1 MESCRITS
9 VRGWWVLDSRGY
21 PTVRCEIAAGG
32 STAIATAPSGASTGT
47 FEAVELRDGGKAF
60 GGKGVNKAV
69 SNINVKIAAAIKRK
83 DATDQNAIDEA
94 IIKADGTTAK
104 SHFGANATIAVSMA
118 CFKLGAALQGK
129 EVFSRLGGKTLPVP
143 FCNVI
148 NGGKHA
154 SNGLPF
160 QEYMLVPLAFNSF
173 PAAVQAVSETY
184 HVLKDCIKEK
194 YGGAFTSVGDEGGFT
209 PPCKRVEEP
218 LEIMEEAIAAA
229 GYSGRVKM
237 AVDVAA
243 SSFFDKGK
251 YVIYGKRLTARAL
264 ASVYEKM
271 VETFDIVSIEDA
283 FAEDDWQ
290 GFSRLTHNIGSRVQ
304 VVGDD
309 LLVTN
314 PKRISK
320 AVMLN
325 ACNAALIKPNQI
337 GTVTETLEA
346 MAAAQRGGMRRMV
359 SHRSGETEDYF
370 ISDLACGTNCGQI
383 KLGAPC
389 RGERTAKYNRLL
401 EINAALGKRGHYDR
415 NVLERWVVV

>member
-1 MESCRITS
+1 MESCAITS
-9 VRGWWVLDSRGY
+9 VRGWWVLDSRGC

-32 STAIATAPSGASTGT
+32 STAVATAPSGASVGT

-60 GGKGVNKAV
+60 GGKGVSKAV
-69 SNINVKIAAAIKRK
+69 RHVNGKIAAALKGK
-83 DATDQNAIDEA
+83 DAFNQTAIDEA
-94 IIKADGTTAK
+94 LITADGTATKARL
-104 SHFGANATIAVSMA
+104 GANATIAASMA
-118 CFKLGAALQGK
+118 CFKLGAALRGK
-129 EVFSRLGGKTLPVP
+129 EVYSRLGGNRLPVP

-160 QEYMLVPLAFNSF
+160 QEYMLVPVRFNSF

-184 HVLKDCIKEK
+184 HALKERIKEK
-194 YGGAFTSVGDEGGFT
+194 CGGAFTSVGDEGGFT
-209 PPCKRVEEP
+209 PPCRRVEEP
-218 LEIMEEAIAAA
+218 LELMDAAIAAA
-229 GYSGRVKM
+229 GYSGSVKM

-243 SSFFDKGK
+243 SSFINKGK
-251 YVIYGKRLTARAL
+251 YVVYGRQLTAHAL
-264 ASVYEKM
+264 ANVYEKM
-271 VETFDIVSIEDA
+271 IDAFDVISIEDA
-283 FAEDDWQ
+283 FAEEDWL
-290 GFSRLTHNIGSRVQ
+290 GFAQLTREVGGKVQ

-314 PKRISK
+314 PERIRK
-320 AVMLN
+320 AANLR
-325 ACNAALIKPNQI
+325 ACNTALIKPNQI

-346 MAAAQRGGMRRMV
+346 MAAARQGGMRCMV

-401 EINAALGKRGHYDR
+401 EINAALGKRGYYAGKVFGR
-415 NVLERWVVV
+415 GVV